1 MLDLRFREPERFANE
16 TCQALA
22 QCIGESLNMRRLSGF
37 FSNWTVFGD
46 RNERLVGFP
55 KIGGTGTTPILGWNR
70 APELATCGCIT
81 IAKGI
86 ANNLPGLS
94 TKREPNPDFIRLFC
108 YEGPEFV
115 KFQDGSLWFTWI
127 RVYQGRSERP
137 EAVDFFL
144 AN

>member
-55 KIGGTGTTPILGWNR
+55 KIGVTGTTPILGWNR

-81 IAKGI
+81 IAEGSSEQQARVLAEKY
-86 ANNLPGLS
+86 AGLV
-94 TKREPNPDFIRLFC
+94 TGL
-108 YEGPEFV
+108 
-115 KFQDGSLWFTWI
+115 Q
-127 RVYQGRSERP
+127 
-137 EAVDFFL
+137 
-144 AN
+144 